1 MAFQFID
8 ITSNANKVVKDIL
21 KLSDKKG
28 RSQMKAYIL
37 EGLRLVE
44 EAKVNGGEILY
55 YVFAESF
62 TDRFA
67 GFFDNIQE
75 TGIYRFS
82 DDLFKRVSQT
92 ESPQGIMA
100 VARIPEYD
108 PAAVIQSIKRC
119 VILENLQDPGN
130 LGTIIR
136 TADACGFDGV
146 VISKGSVDPYNPK
159 VLRSTMGSMFH
170 IPVMVSSNLPEV
182 LVMLKDRGIRIATAH
197 PRASQ
202 TIWDAP
208 LGDKVAIV
216 IGNEGNGLSDEMLQ
230 ASDIQVTIP
239 MPGKAES
246 FNASVA
252 AGMLLYE
259 SMRQCMASQGSNR

>member
-1 MAFQFID
+1 MAFQFTD

-21 KLSDKKG
+21 KLSEKKG
-28 RSQMKAYIL
+28 RSQLGAYIL

-44 EAKVNGGEILY
+44 EAKTYGAEILY
-55 YVFAESF
+55 YVFAESL

-67 GFFDNIQE
+67 GFFE
-75 TGIYRFS
+75 TVQDVRIYRFS

-92 ESPQGIMA
+92 ETPQGIMA
-100 VARIPEYD
+100 VARTPKYD
-108 PAAVIQSIKRC
+108 AAKVIQTLKRC

-170 IPVMVSSNLPEV
+170 IPVMVSGNLLEV
-182 LVMLKDRGIRIATAH
+182 LSILKERGVRIATAH
-197 PRASQ
+197 PRASE

-208 LGDKVAIV
+208 LGDKIAIV
-216 IGNEGNGLSDEMLQ
+216 IGNEGNGLSDEMLR
-230 ASDIQVTIP
+230 ASDIRVTIP

-252 AGMLLYE
+252 ASMFLYE
-259 SMRQCMASQGSNR
+259 SMRQRMVSQG